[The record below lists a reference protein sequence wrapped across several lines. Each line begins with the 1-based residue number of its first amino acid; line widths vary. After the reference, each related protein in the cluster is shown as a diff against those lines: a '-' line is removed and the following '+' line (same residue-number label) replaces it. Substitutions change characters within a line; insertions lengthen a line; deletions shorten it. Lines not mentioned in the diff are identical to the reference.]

1 MGAAE
6 STFPAAAQAP
16 VLAQSGIEPPVIDYG
31 AVAPMLIVLGAAC
44 VGVLVEAFLPR
55 HQRWSAQV
63 VLSFA
68 AVLVAGLSLA
78 LYARAGNMGLT
89 TLAGTVSVDDPTL
102 FLWGTLLALG
112 FASLLLIA
120 DRSVEPGGAFVAES
134 RGVGSAQPARARVG
148 AAGSGSAGVTT
159 ASPEEAPGDVP
170 DDGGTSGAMSRA
182 AAGEHGMRT
191 EVFPL
196 ALFSLGGMMVFCSA
210 NDLLTMFIALE
221 VLSLPLYLICGL
233 AKRRR
238 LLSQEAAVKYFLL
251 GAFASAF
258 FLYGLALLYG
268 YAGSVQLSAIADAT
282 AGSLRSDTLLFAG
295 IGLLVVGLLFKASV
309 GPFHAWTPDVYH
321 GAPTAVTG
329 FMAACTKV
337 AAFGAIL
344 RVLHV
349 ALEASSWEWHRVLW
363 TVAVVSMVI
372 GVVLGL
378 TQSDI
383 KRMIAYSSIA
393 HAGFLMVGSIA
404 LTGRGLAGTLFYLLA
419 YGFSTVAVFGV
430 ISLVRK
436 SDGEATHLS
445 DWAGLAK
452 RSPLVAGVFTF
463 LLLALAG
470 IPLTSGFMGKFYV
483 FSAALSD
490 GMAPLV
496 VIALVASAVAAFFYL
511 RVIVLM
517 YFNEPAADGPTVSV
531 PGAFTTAAITLGVV
545 VTLLLGV
552 LPTLAWNWASAGGF
566 VS

>member
-1 MGAAE
+1 MGPVQAGAVVLAQQPVEPPPIEYAAI
-6 STFPAAAQAP
+6 AP
-16 VLAQSGIEPPVIDYG
+16 VLL
-31 AVAPMLIVLGAAC
+31 MLTAAC
-44 VGVLVEAFLPR
+44 VGVIVEAFLPR
-55 HQRWSAQV
+55 HQRWSVQV
-63 VLSFA
+63 
-68 AVLVAGLSLA
+68 GLSLLTLVVAGVA
-78 LYARAGNMGLT
+78 LGAYARGAGTGLT
-89 TLAGTVSVDDPTL
+89 TLAGTIAVDTPTL

-112 FASLLLIA
+112 FASILLIA
-120 DRSVEPGGAFVAES
+120 DRSVEQGGAFVAES
-134 RGVGSAQPARARVG
+134 DASSGSSGLGASSGLSASSGPARG
-148 AAGSGSAGVTT
+148 ATADSSAPSPTMTRATAGV
-159 ASPEEAPGDVP
+159 S
-170 DDGGTSGAMSRA
+170 
-182 AAGEHGMRT
+182 GMRT

-196 ALFSLGGMMVFCSA
+196 AMFSLSGMMVFCAA

-221 VLSLPLYLICGL
+221 VLSLPLYLLCGL

-268 YAGSVQLSAIADAT
+268 YSGSVKLAAISEAT
-282 AGSLRSDTLLFAG
+282 AGSDRSDTLLFAG

-344 RVLHV
+344 RVLQV
-349 ALEASSWEWHRVLW
+349 ALEASSWEWHYVLW
-363 TVAVVSMVI
+363 TVAVLSMLI

-378 TQSDI
+378 TQTDI

-393 HAGFLMVGSIA
+393 HAGFLLVGAIA
-404 LTGRGLAGTLFYLLA
+404 LTDRGLSGTLFYLLA
-419 YGFSTVAVFGV
+419 YGFTTVAVFGV
-430 ISLVRK
+430 ISLVRT
-436 SDGEATHLS
+436 SEGEATHLS
-445 DWAGLAK
+445 GWAGLAK
-452 RSPLVAGVFTF
+452 RSPLVAAVFTF

-470 IPLTSGFMGKFYV
+470 IPMTSGFMGKFYV
-483 FSAALSD
+483 FSAAVTD
-490 GMAPLV
+490 GMVPLV
-496 VIALVASAVAAFFYL
+496 VIALVASAAAAFFYL

-552 LPTLAWNWASAGGF
+552 LPTLAWNWANVGGF